1 MKTISIYE
9 APVVISGL
17 LSKYQK
23 GHLWKAP
30 EEIFG
35 KVSEWVDIMRVRST
49 GGRVRFRTDTKK
61 LWIRTT
67 LKACTPDVNFPIVG
81 SAACDVLRGRGME
94 ADYVGFVVPPEFG
107 KVVGEREIS
116 LPGTMEDIAIY
127 MPRNEEVEDIE
138 IAIDDDAEILPP
150 TPYTF
155 EDPILYYGSS
165 VTEGLSLIHI

>member
-67 LKACTPDVNFPIVG
+67 LKACTPDVNSVSYTHLIDHSPHVG
-81 SAACDVLRGRGME
+81 C
-94 ADYVGFVVPPEFG
+94 PE
-107 KVVGEREIS
+107 RQY
-116 LPGTMEDIAIY
+116 PEDQK
-127 MPRNEEVEDIE
+127 
-138 IAIDDDAEILPP
+138 
-150 TPYTF
+150 
-155 EDPILYYGSS
+155 
-165 VTEGLSLIHI
+165 TES

>member
-81 SAACDVLRGRGME
+81 SRVETSPYGVLC
-94 ADYVGFVVPPEFG
+94 
-107 KVVGEREIS
+107 
-116 LPGTMEDIAIY
+116 
-127 MPRNEEVEDIE
+127 
-138 IAIDDDAEILPP
+138 
-150 TPYTF
+150 
-155 EDPILYYGSS
+155 
-165 VTEGLSLIHI
+165 